1 MQRRARGSNL
11 GLFLLLSQ
19 IYQAGS
25 GNIPPVTLVT
35 LGLNIFLFLN
45 PLNDL
50 MEVCISVNESYYR
63 KDWQRLLLSPFHHAD
78 DWHLYFNMVSL
89 LWKGIRLE
97 RELGSARFASIIAV
111 FSQLIGMLYLLLE
124 LTLTEITGDP
134 SYNKQCA
141 VGFSGVLFALK
152 VLKTH
157 YHPGGNSYLMGLA
170 IPNRY
175 ACWVEL
181 MLIHML
187 SPGTSFIGHL
197 SGILVGLLYTQGPLK
212 KIMEAV
218 GAILLYD
225 GSSARRTFY
234 SSHGYSGHGSH
245 GTQHHWQNPPRD
257 YSANT
262 GGLSEEEQVQ
272 RALRNSLSER
282 VGPRNE
288 RPPSEFYQPLDPLSP
303 EETRR
308 RRLQR
313 FERQ

>member
-19 IYQAGS
+19 VYQAGFD
-25 GNIPPVTLVT
+25 NIPPVTLVT

-45 PLNDL
+45 PLHDL
-50 MEVCISVNESYYR
+50 MKVCISVNECYHR
-63 KDWQRLLLSPFHHAD
+63 QDWRRLLLSPFHHAD
-78 DWHLYFNMVSL
+78 DWHLYFNMVSM

-97 RELGSARFASIIAV
+97 RELGSARFACIIAV

-124 LTLTEITGDP
+124 LALTEITDDP

-152 VLKTH
+152 VLNTH
-157 YHPGGNSYLMGLA
+157 YHPGGNSHVMGLT
-170 IPNRY
+170 ISNRY

-181 MLIHML
+181 VLIHVL
-187 SPGTSFIGHL
+187 SPGTSFVGHL
-197 SGILVGLLYTQGPLK
+197 SGILIGLLYTQGPLK
-212 KIMEAV
+212 TIMEAV
-218 GAILLYD
+218 GGILMYD
-225 GSSARRTFY
+225 GRSAQRTFY
-234 SSHGYSGHGSH
+234 SSHGYSGYRSH
-245 GTQHHWQNPPRD
+245 GNQHASESQPRD
-257 YSANT
+257 YSAYT
-262 GGLSEEEQVQ
+262 GGLSEEEQFQ
-272 RALRNSLSER
+272 RALQNSFNER
-282 VGPRNE
+282 VRPRNE
-288 RPPSEFYQPLDPLSP
+288 RPPFEFYQPLDPLSP